1 MATVRSHSAVAPPI
15 PVLFFLVLYLSFSC
29 TKPMEPTSTTPANSL
44 ENFPAFDLEGHR
56 GARGLMPENTIPGML
71 KALELGVTTLEM
83 DVHVSRDKQV
93 LLSHDPY
100 INPEHDLLPDGNEIP
115 RSHKRK
121 YVLYQLDYDAIR
133 SFDAG
138 LKFYDKF
145 PQQQKLPTYK
155 PLLSELIDSVQAYL
169 QVHHLPQVYY
179 NIETKSK
186 PAGDGKLHPAPEEFV
201 KLLMEVIEEKGITE
215 WVIIQS
221 FDVRTL
227 QVLRAQYP
235 QVKTSLLV
243 ENLRGL
249 NHNLSKLGFIPEV
262 YSPYYKLV
270 TPRLVANCHARGMKV
285 IPWTVNELSEMK
297 RLRELGVDGL
307 ISDYPNL
314 YRELQGPE

>member
-1 MATVRSHSAVAPPI
+1 MTAVTSHSAVASPI
-15 PVLFFLVLYLSFSC
+15 PVLFLLVLYLSFSC
-29 TKPMEPTSTTPANSL
+29 SKPMEPTSTFPANSL

-56 GARGLMPENTIPGML
+56 GARGLMPENTIPAML
-71 KALELGVTTLEM
+71 KALQLGVTTLEM

-100 INPEHDLLPDGNEIP
+100 INPEHDLLPDGGEIP
-115 RSHKRK
+115 RAHNRK
-121 YVLYQLDYDAIR
+121 YVLYQMDYDAIR

-145 PQQQKLPTYK
+145 PQQQKLPAYK

-169 QVHHLPQVYY
+169 QANELPLVYY

-186 PAGDGKLHPAPEEFV
+186 PAGDGKRHPAPEEFV
-201 KLLMEVIEEKGITE
+201 QLLMEVIEEKGITD

-227 QVLRAQYP
+227 QVLRKKYP
-235 QVKTSLLV
+235 HVKASLLV

-270 TPRLVANCHARGMKV
+270 TPKLLKSCHAQGIKV
-285 IPWTVNELSEMK
+285 VPWTVNELEEMK
-297 RLRELGVDGL
+297 RLKQLGVDGL

-314 YRELQGPE
+314 YREL